1 MKSSAVTQSRFVLI
15 VPLFLLIGCEKA
27 DQKAAAPPPPVVV
40 KIAEAVARDVPITV
54 EAVGQTRGNSEI
66 EISARVEGFLETVDF
81 KEGTFVKKGQRLYT
95 IDSRPFQASLAEAQ
109 AKASQSQADLV
120 RVHQDVVRY
129 EPLVAKNAVSVQD
142 LETAKAN
149 EAAQKS
155 ALAAANAA
163 VQKARLNLGYTTV
176 LAPDDGL
183 IGTTEVFPG
192 TLVGRGQTTLLTR
205 ISKIDPIKVRF
216 AVSEREYLY
225 YARRREARGEGIPSS
240 SGGSSGE
247 GPAKTEFEMTLA
259 DGSVHPYKGTLTF
272 VDRNVDNQTG
282 TIRLEAAFPNPQGIV
297 RPGQFARVRAVVSTK
312 KDAVVVTQGALLE
325 AQGISSVALVKP
337 DNTIEMRVVTP
348 AERIGA
354 LVVLDSGLKA
364 GEKIVVE
371 GLQKV
376 RAGSKVNPELVPL
389 EAPAKAAPSPSA
401 SGG

>member
-1 MKSSAVTQSRFVLI
+1 MKPSAVPQSRFALI
-15 VPLFLLIGCEKA
+15 IPLLLLIGCEKA
-27 DQKAAAPPPPVVV
+27 EQKAAAPPPPVAV
-40 KIAEAVARDVPITV
+40 KVAEAVGRDVPITV

-155 ALAAANAA
+155 ALAAAQAA

-192 TLVGRGQTTLLTR
+192 TLVGRGQTLLTR

-216 AVSEREYLY
+216 AVSERDYLY
-225 YARRREARGEGIPSS
+225 YARRREARGEKIPSS
-240 SGGSSGE
+240 SGGASGS
-247 GPAKTEFEMTLA
+247 GAGVTEFQMSLA
-259 DGSVHPYKGTLTF
+259 DGSIHPFKGTLTF
-272 VDRNVDNQTG
+272 VDRNVDNKTG
-282 TIRLEAAFPNPQGIV
+282 TIRLEAAFPNPDGIV

-312 KDAVVVTQGALLE
+312 KDAVLVTQGALVE

-389 EAPAKAAPSPSA
+389 EPPAKAAPSPSA